1 MIFMQS
7 KTTTQGRK
15 TTMTNTFIDIHA
27 IQNIPPSNIN
37 RDDTGSPKTALY
49 GGYRRARVSSQ
60 SWKKAMRDWM
70 SLQNDDRLYGIRTR
84 NIVDLIGNE
93 IRSRERFSTLDDD
106 QLVKFSREIVTDL
119 GFKFSKKHPEK
130 TEYLI
135 FASKRQISN
144 VIDAVESLNIDPMEP
159 KITSKDKNII
169 RSKMSIGNSVD
180 LSLFGRMIADDTDLR
195 VDAAVQV
202 AHAIGVDSVQSEFD
216 YFTAVDDYNNDRND
230 DDQSSSG
237 AGMIGTIE
245 YDSSTLYR
253 YANMSIR
260 QLRKNLDGD
269 EVYEKKAVA
278 NFITAFIES
287 MPSGKQNGFAAQ
299 TMPSVIIVE
308 IRDSRPMNYVSAFEK
323 PVASTSRKSITDAA
337 TERLM
342 EHIERQ
348 DKAFGAPLHRYVI
361 NTTPCDFNGAEA
373 TDLQHLPDRVV
384 DDIFVD
390 NGQEE
395 V

>member
-1 MIFMQS
+1 
-7 KTTTQGRK
+7 
-15 TTMTNTFIDIHA
+15 MTNQFIDIHA

-49 GGYRRARVSSQ
+49 GGARRARVSSQ

-70 SLQNDDRLYGIRTR
+70 SLQHDDRLYGIRTR
-84 NIVDLIGNE
+84 NIVDLISNE
-93 IRSRERFSTLDDD
+93 LRSRAKFSSLDDK
-106 QLVKFSREIVTDL
+106 QLVKFSREIVSAL
-119 GFKFSKKHPEK
+119 GFKFNKNHPEK

-135 FASKRQISN
+135 FVSKRQISN
-144 VIDAVESLNIDPMEP
+144 VVDAVESLNIDAAEP
-159 KITSKDKNII
+159 KFTTKDKNTI
-169 RSKMSIGNSVD
+169 RSKMAVGNSVD

-202 AHAIGVDSVQSEFD
+202 AHAIGVDAVQSEFD
-216 YFTAVDDYNNDRND
+216 YFTAVDDYNNDKND

-260 QLRKNLDGD
+260 QLKKNLDED
-269 EVYEKKAVA
+269 EPYEKKAVA

-299 TMPSVIIVE
+299 TMPSIIIVE
-308 IRDSRPMNYVSAFEK
+308 VRDSRPMNYVSAFEK
-323 PVASTSRKSITDAA
+323 PVSAASRKSITDTA
-337 TERLM
+337 TERLL

-361 NTTPCDFNGAEA
+361 NTTPCNVNDAEA
-373 TDLQHLPDRVV
+373 TDLQHLPDKVV
-384 DDIFVD
+384 DDVFID
-390 NGQEE
+390 NEQEE
-395 V
+395 G